1 VRAHATKS
9 PHLNLPPRRGKRLG
23 RRRPADQLE
32 RIRGFERFGRSAAL
46 EWFERMSNQGPLD
59 GVRVLDLTRVL
70 AGPYC
75 TMFLG
80 DLGAEVVK
88 VEQPGVGDD
97 TRGWGPPFAGGESA
111 YFLCVNRNK
120 KSITLDLKSAEGI
133 ELLKKLATCADV
145 LIENFRPGTME
156 RLGLGE
162 KDLRAVNPRLIYA
175 SLSGFGADGP
185 MSDVPGYDLIIQAW
199 GGLMSITGMPDGEP
213 TKVGVAIIDLVAG
226 LMLGKSIAAALF
238 AREKLGIGQ
247 KIDTSLLEAEVACLI
262 NAGSNYLVA
271 GTIPGR
277 WGNAHPTIVP
287 YQSFKTADGF
297 LVIGV
302 ASEGIWQR
310 FCPAIGKAELADDSR
325 FVKNAN
331 RVENRVALIA
341 MLSEMFLSRDTDT
354 WLGLLNEAEVPCAP
368 IQTIDKVLT
377 APQVRHRDMVVEVD
391 HLTAGP
397 VRMAG
402 IPVKFSATPAS
413 VRLPPPLL
421 GQHTEEILE
430 TWLGMKNKDIN
441 ELKEKKVL

>member
-1 VRAHATKS
+1 
-9 PHLNLPPRRGKRLG
+9 
-23 RRRPADQLE
+23 
-32 RIRGFERFGRSAAL
+32 
-46 EWFERMSNQGPLD
+46 MSNPNKGPLD
-59 GVRVLDLTRVL
+59 GIRVLDLTRVL

-80 DLGAEVVK
+80 DLGADIVK
-88 VEQPGVGDD
+88 VEQPGIGDD

-133 ELLKKLATCADV
+133 GLLRRLASSADV

-162 KDLRAVNPRLIYA
+162 KDLRATNPRLIYA

-185 MSDVPGYDLIIQAW
+185 MSDAPGYDLIIQAW

-226 LMLGKSIAAALF
+226 LMLGKSIVAALF
-238 AREKLGIGQ
+238 AREKLGAGQ

-262 NAGSNYLVA
+262 NVGSNYLVE
-271 GTIPGR
+271 GKIPGR

-302 ASEGIWQR
+302 ASEGIWRR
-310 FCPAIGKAELADDSR
+310 FCAAIGRAEWADDPR
-325 FVKNAN
+325 FAKNSN
-331 RVENRVALIA
+331 RVENRGALITT
-341 MLSEMFLSRDTDT
+341 LSEIFLGRETDA
-354 WLGLLNEAEVPCAP
+354 WLKLLNEGEVPCAP
-368 IQTIDKVLT
+368 VQTIDKVF
-377 APQVRHRDMVVEVD
+377 AASQVRHRDMLVEID
-391 HLTAGP
+391 HPTAGL

-421 GQHTEEILE
+421 GQHTEEVLAS
-430 TWLGMKNKDIN
+430 WLGMKGEEIK
-441 ELKEKKVL
+441 ELKRKKVI

>member
-1 VRAHATKS
+1 
-9 PHLNLPPRRGKRLG
+9 
-23 RRRPADQLE
+23 
-32 RIRGFERFGRSAAL
+32 
-46 EWFERMSNQGPLD
+46 MSDSRNGPLD
-59 GVRVLDLTRVL
+59 GIRVLDLTRVL

-88 VEQPGVGDD
+88 LEQPRAGDD

-120 KSITLDLKSAEGI
+120 KSIAIDLKSTEGI
-133 ELLKKLATCADV
+133 ELLKRLAARADV
-145 LIENFRPGTME
+145 LIENFRPGTMA

-162 KDLRAVNPRLIYA
+162 PDLRALNPRLIYA

-199 GGLMSITGMPDGEP
+199 GGLMSVTGMPDGEP
-213 TKVGVAIIDLVAG
+213 TKVGVAILDLVAG

-238 AREKLGIGQ
+238 AREKLGVGQ
-247 KIDTSLLEAEVACLI
+247 KIDTSLLEAAVACLI
-262 NAGSNYLVA
+262 NAGSNYLMEGKV
-271 GTIPGR
+271 PGR

-302 ASEGIWQR
+302 ASEGIWRR
-310 FCPAIGKAELADDSR
+310 FCQALERPELADDAR
-325 FVKNAN
+325 FAKNAD
-331 RVENRVALIA
+331 RVAHRAALVAILA
-341 MLSEMFLSRDTDT
+341 EAFLTQATDT
-354 WLGLLNEAEVPCAP
+354 WLRLLNQAEVPCAP
-368 IQTIDKVLT
+368 VQTIDQVFT
-377 APQVRHRDMVVEVD
+377 APQVLHREMLVEVD
-391 HLTAGP
+391 HPTAGT

-421 GQHTEEILE
+421 GQHTDEVLTSWLEMGTDEIKQLRN
-430 TWLGMKNKDIN
+430 TG
-441 ELKEKKVL
+441 VV